1 MVKNGQTHL
10 FFLIYSLLTYIAFH
24 YMALQIWD
32 AYSFPFQLQTS
43 IVTFILNVIICC
55 SLLYST
61 SRKEGHAYTFWMLLT
76 IGSFFYFIGDTI
88 VMYQHFISHSYKALI
103 DYSDLFYL
111 LFVLFYTLAF
121 FYKNM
126 YECTNWEK
134 IFMLCDVCII
144 VTAAFTL
151 HCYLFFK
158 NTVHP
163 DALANIHKFIL
174 LVYPITD
181 LLFLV
186 MGISLLFRPLSFV
199 SRVVIAL
206 LSGSLILYALLDSMY
221 GYIKYFATN
230 HSLFTITPFF
240 QIVLGLVAIACLLHT
255 HEENK
260 SEQIFFNPEI
270 GEKVRLSLPYLAV
283 ASLILFTLHEENFS
297 PILEK
302 GVFITFFFVLIR
314 HMLVRHQNKKLL
326 QKQQLFNLELEKQIE
341 LRTEDLV
348 KQTNELYKSQQMFKS
363 LYEHHPDP
371 IFTLD
376 LHGNFLNVNNAGI
389 ILLGYQTDALLHE
402 SYRSLV
408 YEEDLE
414 KAINAFRYV
423 KGGHSTT
430 LEIRAYHQNRDIYYL
445 HVTVVP
451 IIPQARITGIYLMVK
466 DITEGKRQQEQI
478 NFLAYHDTLTQLV
491 NRRAFEKQLN
501 HAILHAKKENITL
514 AIMFLDLDRFKI
526 INDTLGHKTGDFLLI
541 EVAKRLQLA
550 VGQNGMVARF
560 AGDEFTIL
568 IEKYETL
575 SEIKSIA
582 NAILQIMNEPIELEN
597 HTLQITP
604 SIGIATYPDAGE
616 DAMSLLQHADMA
628 MYETKNKGKNGFS
641 IYTKARL

>member
-1 MVKNGQTHL
+1 MKNRQTHL
-10 FFLIYSLLTYIAFH
+10 FFLTYSLLIYIAVH
-24 YMALQIWD
+24 YIALQIWD
-32 AYSFPFQLQTS
+32 EYSLQFQLQMS
-43 IVTFILNVIICC
+43 IVTFILNGIICG

-61 SRKEGHAYTFWMLLT
+61 SRKEGHAYTFWILLT

-88 VMYQHFISHSYKALI
+88 VMYQYLILHNYKAII
-103 DYSDLFYL
+103 DSSDLFYL
-111 LFVLFYTLAF
+111 LFLLFYTLAF

-134 IFMLCDVCII
+134 IFMLCDICII

-151 HCYLFFK
+151 HYYLFFK

-163 DALANIHKFIL
+163 DAISNIHKFIL

-186 MGISLLFRPLSFV
+186 MGIRLLLRPLSFV
-199 SRVVIAL
+199 SQVVVAL

-221 GYIKYFATN
+221 GYIKYFRTD

-240 QIVLGLVAIACLLHT
+240 QIVLGLVAIACLLH
-255 HEENK
+255 EENK
-260 SEQIFFNPEI
+260 NEQHFFNPKI

-283 ASLILFTLHEENFS
+283 AALILFTLYEKNFS

-302 GVFITFFFVLIR
+302 GVFLTFFFVLIR
-314 HMLVRHQNKKLL
+314 HMLVRHQNKRLL
-326 QKQQLFNLELEKQIE
+326 QKQQQFNLELEKQIE

-348 KQTNELYKSQQMFKS
+348 EQTNELYKSQQMFKS

-376 LHGNFLNVNNAGI
+376 LHGNFFNVNNAGI

-402 SYRSLV
+402 SYHSLV

-414 KAINAFRYV
+414 KAIHAFRYA
-423 KGGHSTT
+423 KEGHSTT

-451 IIPQARITGIYLMVK
+451 IILQARITGIYLMIK

-478 NFLAYHDTLTQLV
+478 SFLAYHDTLTQLV

-501 HAILHAKKENITL
+501 HAILHAKKENTKL

-541 EVAKRLQLA
+541 EVAKRLQHA
-550 VGQNGMVARF
+550 VGKNGTVARF

-568 IEKYETL
+568 IEKYEIL
-575 SEIKSIA
+575 SEIERIA

-604 SIGIATYPDAGE
+604 SIGIATYPEAGD